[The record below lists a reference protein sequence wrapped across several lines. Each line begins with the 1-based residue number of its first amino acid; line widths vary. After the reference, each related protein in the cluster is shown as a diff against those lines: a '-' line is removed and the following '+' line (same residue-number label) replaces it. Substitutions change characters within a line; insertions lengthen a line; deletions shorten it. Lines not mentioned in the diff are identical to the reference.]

1 MRKLIFMTVFGT
13 LTGYSQ
19 QETSTYAYGH
29 NGIELIAK
37 NKTKTIIISTFNS
50 KPTIK
55 EDIAQKVF
63 ERYLNDDLSAQKTI
77 QIETDTAKVS
87 GYCTIRTKNNL
98 TALDFYYEKVIWDN
112 GEIEIY
118 KHKKM

>member
-1 MRKLIFMTVFGT
+1 MAVFGT
-13 LTGYSQ
+13 LTCYSQ
-19 QETSTYAYGH
+19 EETSTYAYGH

-63 ERYLNDDLSAQKTI
+63 ERYLNDNLSTRETI
-77 QIETDTAKVS
+77 QIETDTAKVT
-87 GYCTIRTKNNL
+87 GYCKIQTKNNL

-112 GEIEIY
+112 GHTEIY
-118 KHKKM
+118 KNKEM